1 MIVEAVAIVFG
12 VLGVAFGVRSYV
24 ELRKWAKQCKEAR
37 IVVAYNRRVKMNAPL
52 VEWLQWCNML
62 DKDES
67 TTGRVVYMNGKTS
80 IAIVRPKKNAPDYN
94 IDRAARIQKKEAAAA

>member
-1 MIVEAVAIVFG
+1 MIELGAVIFG
-12 VLGVAFGVRSYV
+12 VCGLGFGLRCYW

-52 VEWLQWCNML
+52 IEWLQWCNML

-94 IDRAARIQKKEAAAA
+94 IERAARIQKEAAA